1 MGFIV
6 SLFVLWLIFIPI
18 IIYLMLFAT
27 FIMIIVQIA
36 IYLIMAY
43 IFNSISIMSICS
55 NLNYKKIFLSWIP
68 IYNKYLL
75 SKMIGDKILGAIKTL
90 INIIVLSVIIY
101 CYIKSNI
108 SYITIGILV
117 IFIAIEF
124 ILNSII
130 AYKIYKK
137 ATNKYGDILTVFNVL
152 TLGMLSPIFLF
163 IIRNKI
169 KIVEEEKIEIINS
182 K

>member
-1 MGFIV
+1 M
-6 SLFVLWLIFIPI
+6 
-18 IIYLMLFAT
+18 
-27 FIMIIVQIA
+27 
-36 IYLIMAY
+36 
-43 IFNSISIMSICS
+43 
-55 NLNYKKIFLSWIP
+55 
-68 IYNKYLL
+68 
-75 SKMIGDKILGAIKTL
+75 
-90 INIIVLSVIIY
+90 
-101 CYIKSNI
+101 
-108 SYITIGILV
+108 

-137 ATNKYGDILTVFNVL
+137 TTNKYGDILTVFNVL

-169 KIVEEEKIEIINS
+169 KIVEEENIEIINS